1 MKKNRKFLLTV
12 LIVSLLVLTLCLLV
26 ACNNSSDEEKHDEE
40 AETVDPTE
48 GLLISNSD
56 FKVSSASNGEYTS
69 YPYGAKGW
77 TGASMY
83 SFGKFPIGVISGVI
97 SIDESKYND
106 NKEKWEGI
114 EEDLDTSSLYTTLR
128 EKYKPAEDAINN
140 LLMVYMPKASA
151 NANDEDKY
159 GPTAYGYSSSS
170 FTLEAGK
177 YYKFSVDV
185 LTLGITGNTSEG
197 VTAAPGARIYLSSS
211 DYVEF
216 KEIKTDGAWVSY
228 TTYIKAHEV
237 TDKALSVLLGLG
249 RASSLDE
256 STGLTAGFVF
266 YANVLLEEVKDD
278 SEKTAA
284 QKFAVAE
291 QDELDTDGATLK
303 TSNLNTPN
311 EKFDF
316 GSETISASSSP
327 SLWSLVTGA
336 SSDSSIAAPTAA
348 ERYNALIDAN
358 KFADNYESYAG
369 TIYVDGG
376 GTGGNIATNPAKTAF
391 STDEGKNFCKN
402 IIYSDDYPEHHVGT
416 KIYMLSQQLMTA
428 QGIKANTSINISK
441 NAYYAISIDVLTYQV
456 AGAGVTI
463 ELTDGPKDLKIK
475 NISKKVRVNSAGEE
489 TGPYGSTGEWTTYTI
504 FIQGNQY
511 EDSTYTLTLWFGTDG
526 TDKNNA
532 YQYDKYT
539 SSSSSKATTY
549 HSDGTFSTGWAFFDE
564 FKIARI
570 SEAEFNTAYS
580 NYGSTTGEAENTNLA
595 YKLDSTN
602 LFSVDATY
610 PATSDKINAEF
621 NATDVHNESAQKY
634 AGIDIGTKG
643 TPNGFKE
650 TMDSEDQDT
659 LPIVDLANMKAGI
672 VKTTGDDAFDFASL
686 GLTNPGQPYD
696 YNDNVLM
703 IYSKDLSFYQYE
715 TDDFKI
721 LPNKFYRIS
730 LWVNTQDIQETS
742 GAYVYLM
749 AKNEYD
755 EYTAKS
761 SFTVVNTQTK
771 DDDGNAVYNWKELT
785 FVIRGSYTEETLCH
799 LKITFG
805 TGTRWTSSTLASGAM
820 FITTVNMDSMTY
832 SEWTNTSTGTYVKS
846 VSFVSATTSSFT
858 NGTFNELDMK
868 ESQFADDT
876 GYLSGS
882 EKVGTPESWS
892 LSDSKTDAVAGVLQL
907 TDNGGNDLEDRY
919 KHSHQTTTL
928 LPGTDALFDN
938 LYVGISADATAGYYG
953 APNLLTLS
961 SKDTNEFT
969 LGYLSNSFTL
979 NTETYYEISIW
990 VKALSAGTYSVY
1002 LVCDNE
1008 GIVEDY
1014 AGEEVGSYF
1023 IHTATAEEAW
1033 VEYKFYISVG
1043 STSTSARI
1051 LLQLGIDEEKL
1062 LADRVTHDGEGKFES
1077 VIDYD
1082 ANLATPGLV
1091 TYTKLT
1097 SSGMFLFDNITI
1109 HSSTKEAYEPTATE
1123 KNYRVI
1129 EYLVDSF
1136 TPSST
1141 SVTALSTLTDPTY
1154 WSGVADGDAD
1164 IDDTKSGIIY
1174 IGGNHLETKE
1184 LADASDVGYVSILG
1198 KDIKAD
1204 DQTVSTEEAAITI
1217 ENLSTHLKHFFNDT
1231 TVYTDLA
1238 VCEAAFATNFGIE
1251 NNETEIKKKNIECW
1265 KQEKATALQRESWIQ
1280 LSDPITKKDITT
1292 KSGNSCLVIN
1302 NINESAYY
1310 YSNSLT
1316 LSASTYYKISIWVRT
1331 VGIDPEKGAYLY
1343 LSCGEDEKSETTISN
1358 INTYWYEIVGDEKV
1372 YHNDW
1377 KLYEYY
1383 ISVSDDGVSAPKFQI
1398 GLGTYYDEN
1407 DEEQTMVS
1415 GYAFFDDFAIEEITA
1430 AQFNGAVASDTVCKY
1445 EIPESPVEAKTD
1457 DEPEADTPDTSFNLE
1472 TLWWMIPTI
1481 LLALATLIVIVV
1493 FFVRK
1498 IKRPK
1503 KADDYDN
1510 NSIVGVRDNSQQ
1522 VIDKKHDDYDNYK
1535 E

>member
-12 LIVSLLVLTLCLLV
+12 LIVSLLVLTICLLA
-26 ACNNSSDEEKHDEE
+26 ACNNSTDEEKHDEE
-40 AETVDPTE
+40 TETVEPTE

-56 FKVSSASNGEYTS
+56 FKVSSTSNGEYTS
-69 YPYGAKGW
+69 YPYGAKNW

-83 SFGKFPIGVISGVI
+83 SSGKFPTGVIAGVI

-114 EEDLDTSSLYTTLR
+114 EEDLDTSSLYTKLR
-128 EKYKPAEDAINN
+128 EKYSTAEGAVNN
-140 LLMVYMPKASA
+140 MLMVYMPKATA
-151 NANDEDKY
+151 NESDDDKKY
-159 GPTAYGYSSSS
+159 GPTAYGYSSST

-185 LTLGITGNTSEG
+185 LTLGITGNTTEG
-197 VTAAPGARIYLSSS
+197 VVAAPGARIYLSSA

-216 KEIKTDGAWVSY
+216 KEIKTDGAWTSY
-228 TTYIKAHEV
+228 TTYFKAHEV
-237 TDKALSVLLGLG
+237 TDKSLSVLLGLG
-249 RASSLDE
+249 KASSLDE
-256 STGLTAGFVF
+256 STGLTSGFVF
-266 YANVLLEEVKDD
+266 YTNVLLEEVKDD

-284 QKFAVAE
+284 QKFAEAE
-291 QDELDTDGATLK
+291 AAELANNATLQ

-316 GSETISASSSP
+316 GSETVSASSSP

-336 SSDSSIAAPTAA
+336 SDDSSIAAPTAA
-348 ERYNALIDAN
+348 ERYNALINAD

-369 TIYVDGG
+369 TIYVKGDS
-376 GTGGNIATNPAKTAF
+376 GNVATNPAKTAF
-391 STDEGKNFCKN
+391 EGKGFDQ
-402 IIYSDDYPEHHVGT
+402 IIYSDEYAASHVGT
-416 KIYMLSQQLMTA
+416 KVYMLSQQLMTA

-475 NISKKVRVNSAGEE
+475 NISKKVRYNGVEE
-489 TGPYGSTGEWTTYTI
+489 TGDYGTTGVWTTYTI
-504 FIQGNQY
+504 YIQGNQY

-526 TDKNNA
+526 TDKNYA

-539 SSSSSKATTY
+539 SSSSSTATTY
-549 HSDGTFSTGWAFFDE
+549 HSNGTFSTGWAFFDK
-564 FKIARI
+564 FNITRI
-570 SEAEFNTAYS
+570 SEADFNTAYTA
-580 NYGSTTGEAENTNLA
+580 YGSTTGEADATNLA

-602 LFSVDATY
+602 LFAEDATY
-610 PATSDKINAEF
+610 VTSTDKINAEF
-621 NATDVHNESAQKY
+621 NSVDVYNEAAQKY
-634 AGIDIGTKG
+634 VGIDTGTFG
-643 TPNGFKE
+643 TPKGF
-650 TMDSEDQDT
+650 TQAMDSEDQET
-659 LPIVDLANMKAGI
+659 LPIVDIANMKAGV
-672 VKTTGDDAFDFASL
+672 VKTTGNDAFDFASL

-715 TDDFKI
+715 TSDFKI
-721 LPNKFYRIS
+721 LPNKFYRVS
-730 LWVNTQDIQETS
+730 LWVNTQDIQDTS

-749 AKNEYD
+749 AKND
-755 EYTAKS
+755 DGEYTAKS
-761 SFTVVNTQTK
+761 SFTLINTQTK
-771 DDDGNAVYNWKELT
+771 DDEGNAEYNWKELT
-785 FVIRGSYTEETLCH
+785 FVIRGSYTDETLCH
-799 LKITFG
+799 LKISFG
-805 TGTRWTSSTLASGAM
+805 TGTRWTSSTLASGAL
-820 FITTVNMDSMTY
+820 FLTNANMDSMTY
-832 SEWTNTSTGTYVKS
+832 KEWTNSSTGTYLKS
-846 VSFVSATTSSFT
+846 VSFVSSSTSSFT
-858 NGTFNELDMK
+858 NGTFNEIDMT
-868 ESQFADDT
+868 ETEFGDS
-876 GYLSGS
+876 GYLADST
-882 EKVGTPESWS
+882 KAGTPESWS
-892 LSDSKTDAVAGVLQL
+892 LSDATTDAVAGVLQL
-907 TDNGGNDLEDRY
+907 KDNGGDDLATRY
-919 KHSHQTTTL
+919 THSAQTTAL
-928 LPGTDALFDN
+928 LGNDALFDA
-938 LYVGISADATAGYYG
+938 LYSGITTDVTAGYYG

-961 SKDTNEFT
+961 SKDASEFT

-979 NTETYYEISIW
+979 STDTYYEISVW
-990 VKALSAGTYSVY
+990 AKALSAGTYSVY
-1002 LVCDNE
+1002 LVCENE
-1008 GIVEDY
+1008 GTIEKYNDY
-1014 AGEEVGSYF
+1014 TVGAYF
-1023 IHTATAEEAW
+1023 IHTAAAAEDW

-1043 STSTSARI
+1043 SVSTSARI

-1062 LADRVTHDGEGKFES
+1062 LAANTTRDDDGKFVS
-1077 VIDYD
+1077 VTDYD
-1082 ANLATPGLV
+1082 AMTATNV
-1091 TYTKLT
+1091 TYTKLA

-1154 WSGVADGDAD
+1154 WSGVTDGDAD

-1184 LADASDVGYVSILG
+1184 LADATDVGYVSILG
-1198 KDIKAD
+1198 ADIKTD

-1217 ENLSTHLKHFFNDT
+1217 ENLSTHLKHFFNDQT
-1231 TVYTDLA
+1231 EYTDLD
-1238 VCEAAFATNFGIE
+1238 VCKAAFATNFGIE
-1251 NNETEIKKKNIECW
+1251 NNDTEIKKKNIECW
-1265 KQEKATALQRESWIQ
+1265 KQEKAAKLQRDSWIQ
-1280 LSDPITKKDITT
+1280 LNTITT

-1302 NINESAYY
+1302 NIEESAYY
-1310 YSNSLT
+1310 YTNSLT
-1316 LSASTYYKISIWVRT
+1316 MSASTFYKISVWVRT
-1331 VGIDPEKGAYLY
+1331 VGIDAEKGAYLY
-1343 LSCGEDEKSETTISN
+1343 LSCGEDEKTDTTLEK
-1358 INTYWYEIVGDEKV
+1358 INV
-1372 YHNDW
+1372 NDW
-1377 KLYEYY
+1377 TLYSFY
-1383 ISVSDDGVSAPKFQI
+1383 ISVSDDGVSAPKFQL
-1398 GLGTYYDEN
+1398 GLGKYVDED
-1407 DEEQTMVS
+1407 DEEQTMVT
-1415 GYAFFDDFAIEEITA
+1415 GYAFFDDFQIEEISHA
-1430 AQFNGAVASDTVCKY
+1430 DYEAAVASATVCKY

-1472 TLWWMIPTI
+1472 MLWWMIPTI

-1503 KADDYDN
+1503 KADDYESN
-1510 NSIVGVRDNSQQ
+1510 AITGVRDNSQQ